1 MKKSRLPIYLKKTSL
16 LNPLNANFT
25 KWSNTLKQFVG
36 KDKNGNILA
45 ALSKKDITDNNL
57 FFFWQTVEPLLSN
70 NVKLRKKIFLNGI
83 LKNSPKR

>member
-1 MKKSRLPIYLKKTSL
+1 MKKSRLPIHLKKTSL

-25 KWSNTLKQFVG
+25 KWSNTLKQLVG

-45 ALSKKDITDNNL
+45 ALLKKDITDNK

-83 LKNSPKR
+83 LKNSPKT